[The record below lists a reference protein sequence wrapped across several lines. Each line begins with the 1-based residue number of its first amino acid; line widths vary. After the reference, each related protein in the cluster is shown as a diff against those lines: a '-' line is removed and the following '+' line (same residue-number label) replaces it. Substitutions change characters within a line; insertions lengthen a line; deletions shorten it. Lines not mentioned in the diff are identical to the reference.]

1 MTQIVRLLV
10 GLLLAAVLAACGGG
24 GGSAGSTGVSGGT
37 GTTGGT
43 GGTGGTTTT
52 PTVASFIYTLSKNQL
67 NNSGQDSVDLV
78 MTALDANNNPVKDVA
93 VSVSVNSGVYTPA
106 SSTTDATG
114 KASGSISIGG
124 SKANR
129 NIVATMK
136 VGAQT
141 STATI
146 PVVGSTVSLTAVPAP
161 PAPGQAVRVDIK
173 VTDSTGAGIPNAVVQ
188 MGGSLGLTGTATT
201 DATGSASANGVAP
214 GTAGTYTVDAST
226 LSVQQ
231 SRTVQVVSA
240 GGAGIAD
247 AVGPISAASIAIVP
261 VTIKPNATG
270 STNNKATLRAKF
282 LNVSNQA
289 IPNVRVRFE
298 IVAPGLGA
306 GEQIS
311 SGTAVIY
318 SDANGEAIAD
328 YIAGTRSSPTDG
340 VTIRAC
346 YGLTDASIANGVC
359 PASVQGTMTVAA
371 QPLAITM
378 GDNNKLA
385 KGNNELTYIKQFD
398 VAVADAAGNP
408 IANANVSASVD
419 LLSYGKG
426 YYSKGTTWCDN
437 EDTNRNG
444 SLDTLPKNEDI
455 NNNGKLEPR
464 KADVI
469 VSYVN
474 SNVTGPTGRMLIQVE
489 YPQSVAT
496 WLQYTLTVN
505 TNVGGSEGTDSKT
518 YFTSFIEGDDK
529 NGSFLVSPYGVVPS
543 CTDPN

>member
-146 PVVGSTVSLTAVPAP
+146 PVVGSTVSLTAVPAT